1 MGFLDKVKSTV
12 EQTTKAAQ
20 GKIDDVQSKRKSD
33 QLLRELG
40 GWCYASRTAAST
52 SPEAEANI
60 TRLVAELRAHEA
72 EHGPLNVGPQAAGD
86 DGAPA
91 AEGGSA
97 PAPPR
102 PAAPE
107 GGTSAGDVTRDET

>member
-40 GWCYASRTAAST
+40 GWCYASRTAAS
-52 SPEAEANI
+52 PEAEANI
-60 TRLVAELRAHEA
+60 ARLVAELQAHEA
-72 EHGPLNVGPQAAGD
+72 EHGPLNA
-86 DGAPA
+86 GAPA
-91 AEGGSA
+91 ADDDGSSTPDGGA
-97 PAPPR
+97 TAAPPG
-102 PAAPE
+102 PAAA
-107 GGTSAGDVTRDET
+107 GGTPSGDFTLDEL